1 MLKKMVKK
9 LRRNKG
15 GFTLIELIVV
25 IAILGILAA
34 ILIPTVGGFITSAH
48 NSAYKADAHTAFTAA
63 AAAIAANPDD
73 TFTTGKPGADF
84 AADVTTGAIPTSQ
97 IQKFLGSGNSNFT
110 VEDVVLTSG
119 ALTGVTIKENGKF
132 YYYDGSK
139 CYVGDNQAD
148 AETPGT
154 AI

>member
-63 AAAIAANPDD
+63 AAAIAANPDE
-73 TFTTGKPGADF
+73 TYVTGAPDAD
-84 AADVTTGAIPTSQ
+84 GAIPTSQ
-97 IQKFLGSGNSNFT
+97 IQKFLGSGSSNFT
-110 VEDVVLTSG
+110 VEDVKLTDG
-119 ALTGVTIKENGKF
+119 ALTGVTIQENSKF

-139 CYVGDNQAD
+139 CYVGDTKD
-148 AETPGT
+148 AAELPGT